1 MEQTASTRRL
11 AAGLFLT
18 FFTAQSA
25 FVVLAPTLTQVSHEF
40 GVSVARAGQLRTV
53 AAIAGFLAA
62 AAIAVVAPRVGV
74 ARLLR
79 GGLLVLAVGAIASSA
94 APSFGLLALAQV
106 VIGVGAAAV
115 LTAGLAAAADWSDPG
130 RRADVLAWTIVG
142 QPAAWVAALPVI
154 GRLSDLGWRWAWLVV
169 PLAATSAFAVVPA
182 SRRDTAAAAGAAPRR
197 AAWRNPDVRRWAFG
211 ELMAYAGWGG
221 TLVYAGALLAQTYD
235 LGPDSV
241 SLLLAAGATTYFAG
255 TFAIRRRLDGNL
267 QLLLPVLALALAGG
281 VLAFGTIRTG
291 PATSTALFAVLV
303 LLAGARGIAGGAFG
317 LSAAPAEKVS
327 IGSIRSGATQLGYL
341 VGASGGG
348 LALQLGGYSAVGVV
362 LALFFAA
369 AAVPYLARVPA
380 LTAPTAPC
388 PS

>member
-25 FVVLAPTLTQVSHEF
+25 FVVLAPTLTQVAHQF

-62 AAIAVVAPRVGV
+62 AAIAVVARRVGV

-79 GGLLVLAVGAIASSA
+79 AGLVVLAAGAIASAA
-94 APSFGLLALAQV
+94 APSFALLAMAQI

-115 LTAGLAAAADWSDPG
+115 LTAGLAAAADWSDPSH
-130 RRADVLAWTIVG
+130 RADVLAWTIVG
-142 QPAAWVAALPVI
+142 QPAAWVAALPLI

-169 PLAATSAFAVVPA
+169 PLAATSAFVVVPVK
-182 SRRDTAAAAGAAPRR
+182 RRADAAAAGAAPRR
-197 AAWRNPDVRRWAFG
+197 GIWRNPDVRRWAFG
-211 ELMAYAGWGG
+211 ELMAYGGWGG
-221 TLVYAGALLAQTYD
+221 TLVYAGALLAQSYH
-235 LGPDSV
+235 LGPDTV
-241 SLLLAAGATTYFAG
+241 ALLLAAAATTYFAG
-255 TFAIRRRLDGNL
+255 TFAVRRRLDGNL
-267 QLLLPVLALALAGG
+267 QLLLPMLSLALAAG

-317 LSAAPAEKVS
+317 LSAAPAERVS

-348 LALQLGGYSAVGVV
+348 VALQLGGYSAVGGV
-362 LALFFAA
+362 LALFFVA